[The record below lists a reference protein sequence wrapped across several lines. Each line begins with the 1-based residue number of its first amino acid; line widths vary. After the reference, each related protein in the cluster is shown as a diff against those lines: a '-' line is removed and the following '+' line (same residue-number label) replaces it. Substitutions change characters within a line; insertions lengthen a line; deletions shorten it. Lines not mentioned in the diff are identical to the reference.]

1 MKKSIL
7 LLTTLLALTS
17 CGGSSDI
24 QICLQG
30 KENKP
35 TVQTIKNEKGG
46 SEEYSFISIVF
57 ALVDQNA
64 KLNITTADFTAKNGE
79 TTYNAIHFVD
89 SYGMVSQPTYS
100 YYIISTSTTK
110 EIKVKDGEQ
119 PGSVYVTFDANVDS
133 NCNFYYKN
141 TKLVAEEYV
150 HI

>member
-7 LLTTLLALTS
+7 LLTTLLAMTS

-35 TVQTIKNEKGG
+35 TVQTIKNEKDG

-89 SYGMVSQPTYS
+89 SYGMVSQQTYS

-110 EIKVKDGEQ
+110 EIKVEDGEQ

-133 NCNFYYKN
+133 NCDFYYKN